1 MWRCFDGNAVHLQ
14 VNKMDLKELEGGVFI
29 IHSVD
34 PHKPK
39 QSFVCRAPEGRRQEW
54 ISTLSR
60 ILQSQRMFGE
70 ALENPGAYL
79 RELHR
84 DPARDTA

>member
-1 MWRCFDGNAVHLQ
+1 MEVDETDTA
-14 VNKMDLKELEGGVFI
+14 FI

-34 PHKPK
+34 PNKPK
-39 QSFVCRAPEGRRQEW
+39 QSFLCRASDPAKNKEW
-54 ISTLSR
+54 YSALSS

-84 DPARDTA
+84 EAARDPAA

>member
-1 MWRCFDGNAVHLQ
+1 M
-14 VNKMDLKELEGGVFI
+14 NKMELEEMDAKEAFI

-34 PHKPK
+34 STKPRM
-39 QSFVCRAPEGRRQEW
+39 SFMCRAPEARRLEW
-54 ISTLSR
+54 VATLSS

-79 RELHR
+79 RELHGN
-84 DPARDTA
+84 AA